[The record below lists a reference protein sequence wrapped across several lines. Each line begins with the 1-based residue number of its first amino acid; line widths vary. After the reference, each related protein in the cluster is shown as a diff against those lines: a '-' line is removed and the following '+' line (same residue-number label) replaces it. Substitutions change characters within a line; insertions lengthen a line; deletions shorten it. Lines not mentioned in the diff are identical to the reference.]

1 MPEYRVMPDG
11 AIRVMHLDLDR
22 SWWSRTTSKWE
33 RDVAEVESVIREAT
47 GLRRVHKKHSWSYV
61 ELRVRKAFV
70 AQATVAVMMHFG
82 KQSESSL
89 LGHSAKVS
97 EGE

>member
-1 MPEYRVMPDG
+1 
-11 AIRVMHLDLDR
+11 MHLDLDR
-22 SWWSRTTSKWE
+22 SWWNRATSKWE
-33 RDVAEVESVIREAT
+33 WDVAEVEGVIREAT

-61 ELRVRKAFV
+61 ELRVRKALL

-89 LGHSAKVS
+89 LGHNA
-97 EGE
+97 